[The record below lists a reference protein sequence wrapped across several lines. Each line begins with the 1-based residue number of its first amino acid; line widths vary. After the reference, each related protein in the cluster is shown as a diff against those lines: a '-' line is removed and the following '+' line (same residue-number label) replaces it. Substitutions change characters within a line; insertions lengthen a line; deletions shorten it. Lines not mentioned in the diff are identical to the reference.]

1 MKQWWPHYQW
11 LKKNNINMDGLK
23 EHQKF
28 VQLCK
33 ETDSKQR
40 VMDVQVSRQ
49 AKDISR
55 QMACKKIS
63 EMRLMNAFVR
73 DKAKQE

>member
-1 MKQWWPHYQW
+1 
-11 LKKNNINMDGLK
+11 
-23 EHQKF
+23 
-28 VQLCK
+28 
-33 ETDSKQR
+33 
-40 VMDVQVSRQ
+40 MDVQVSRQ